1 MKSIHTEQ
9 GVYSEVMLC
18 GNRGEYMAG
27 RFMLDPFSNALYSTQ
42 GEEFN
47 QFNRLRERGLSVEDA
62 LTEIAVQNYGLERE
76 LA

>member
-1 MKSIHTEQ
+1 
-9 GVYSEVMLC
+9 
-18 GNRGEYMAG
+18 
-27 RFMLDPFSNALYSTQ
+27 MLDPFSNALYSTQ